1 MRTWRNLK
9 EKILAPANLWAAAA
23 LAATHK
29 SSPKTK
35 EEFERDRRASLC
47 ALQDALERRV
57 WVPSSYSAFDRVECG
72 KLRKIEWIPNHVDH
86 VVQQAIVNVLEPLYR
101 RCFIVDTYSGI
112 KGRGPD
118 RGVQRFSLLIGEL
131 NDESDGNFSVYMWDV
146 HKYYP
151 SMSGDILL
159 NILGYDINDDWL
171 MWLLGV
177 IINNHPNG
185 RPLGDPLSPLFSNVY
200 LTPLDRIAKQDFR
213 IRVYVRYCDNGI
225 ACHAD
230 RQLLKDFQQATHEKM
245 AELKLTLNENEQ
257 IFPRSRGGIDFIG
270 YVFDG
275 KHMRLRKKSERKVR
289 HAVHCFKQIPLRQ
302 NYDSLSAYW
311 GMCKRLPA
319 GEKLWDKIAGKPI
332 KKIFL
337 EDVVNG

>member
-1 MRTWRNLK
+1 MQTWRNLK
-9 EKILAPANLWAAAA
+9 EKVLAPANLWAAAVH
-23 LAATHK
+23 AASHK
-29 SSPKTK
+29 SSPATK
-35 EEFERDRRASLC
+35 AEFERDRKASL
-47 ALQDALERRV
+47 AMLQDVLERRV
-57 WVPSSYSAFDRVECG
+57 WIPSSYSAFDRVECG
-72 KLRKIEWIPNHVDH
+72 KLRRIEWIPNHADH

-101 RCFIVDTYSGI
+101 RRFIVDTYSGI

-118 RGVQRFSLLIGEL
+118 LGLKRFSRLIGEL
-131 NDESDGNFSVYMWDV
+131 NDETNGDFFVYMWDV

-151 SMSGDILL
+151 SMSGNILLDILS
-159 NILGYDINDDWL
+159 NDISDEWL

-177 IINNHPNG
+177 IINNHPDG

-213 IRVYVRYCDNGI
+213 IHVYARYCDNGI

-230 RQLLKDFQQATHEKM
+230 RQLLKDFQQASHEKM
-245 AELKLTLNENEQ
+245 DELKLSLNKNEQ

-275 KHMRLRKKSERKVR
+275 NHMRLRKKSERKVR
-289 HAVHCFKQIPLRQ
+289 HAVHRFKQSPTRK
-302 NYDSLSAYW
+302 NYDKLSSYW

-319 GEKLWDKIAGKPI
+319 GKKLWSKIAGKPM
-332 KKIFL
+332 KQLL